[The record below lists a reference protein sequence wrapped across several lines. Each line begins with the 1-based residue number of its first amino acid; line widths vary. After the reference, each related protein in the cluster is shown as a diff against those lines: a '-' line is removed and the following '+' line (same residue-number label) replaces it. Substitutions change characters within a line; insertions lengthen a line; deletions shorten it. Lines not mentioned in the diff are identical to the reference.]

1 MVQDLGL
8 EDVGT
13 IRTMAHWDSKKDLT
27 GRAQWGWHD
36 ICSLSTHFSAALP
49 KPQAGIR
56 FPPYL
61 CYGSLTNCV
70 KKMGHGRHLEQGVCT
85 FSYTFYALLGVTS
98 NCRHKVLWFRSLS
111 SLTSP
116 AYGNVGLS
124 SSTTANLKPSLYFS
138 VPIITF
144 QKLIHV

>member
-13 IRTMAHWDSKKDLT
+13 IRTMAHWDSKRTSLGGLNGDGMTSALYLHISQRRCRSHRLELGSHLT
-27 GRAQWGWHD
+27 CVTA
-36 ICSLSTHFSAALP
+36 LSQT
-49 KPQAGIR
+49 
-56 FPPYL
+56 
-61 CYGSLTNCV
+61 V

>member
-27 GRAQWGWHD
+27 GRAQRGWYD

-61 CYGSLTNCV
+61 YHGSLTNCV
-70 KKMGHGRHLEQGVCT
+70 KNGPWL
-85 FSYTFYALLGVTS
+85 ALGT
-98 NCRHKVLWFRSLS
+98 RR
-111 SLTSP
+111 
-116 AYGNVGLS
+116 
-124 SSTTANLKPSLYFS
+124 LYFFLHILRITGRCVELVGTS
-138 VPIITF
+138 AMVPKPFEPYLSIVWKRGLVF
-144 QKLIHV
+144 